1 MTCRNSSCPGK
12 AKLCQAVHAESWQYR
27 CTREKVRGRR
37 EYFEAAARCRT
48 SASEAASRPSVV
60 VGEKIWW
67 GVGALFAIEL
77 ALVSAVDG

>member
-1 MTCRNSSCPGK
+1 M
-12 AKLCQAVHAESWQYR
+12 L
-27 CTREKVRGRR
+27 KVGSIGARVKRSEGV
-37 EYFEAAARCRT
+37 ENTFEAVARCRT

>member
-1 MTCRNSSCPGK
+1 M
-12 AKLCQAVHAESWQYR
+12 L
-27 CTREKVRGRR
+27 KVGSMSAYVKRSEGV
-37 EYFEAAARCRT
+37 ENTSEAAARCRT